1 MKILEALRYKISFFS
16 VHQLVRYIS
25 DLVRQKYG
33 IEIEISEV
41 LSTLKDFFSTDLYF
55 RANLVSLCLHAVFKV
70 SRNFILKE
78 NFYKIFEKVGISGD
92 EIKNSLSQVEQ
103 LISEIRIPENTEIE
117 SALKRFDE
125 LSKIVSMIRTG
136 GVHNQSNQ
144 T

>member
-1 MKILEALRYKISFFS
+1 VKILEALRYKISFFS